1 MEIIETPEQVQR
13 DASERLY
20 PRLTNPNWLVLNRRR
35 KILQGWLNRI
45 PVAGLHVLDVGGRI
59 QPYRPLLADRVSSY
73 VAVDLRRT
81 HLTNVIGSAE
91 QLPFRAERFDLV
103 VCTQVLEYV
112 SDPHAAIREMARV
125 LKPGGHLFLSV
136 PSACPTDAA
145 EEYWRFL
152 PSGLRYL
159 LAPFKEIEIAPEGG
173 SVSGFFRTSNICLN
187 MFVRYP
193 AVRVLYQHT
202 MSPMLN
208 LAGVAL
214 DAVSGG
220 RNQQFT
226 VNYSVLAKK

>member
-1 MEIIETPEQVQR
+1 MDIIETPEQVQR

-59 QPYRPLLADRVSSY
+59 QPYRPLLADRLSSY

-145 EEYWRFL
+145 EECWRFL
-152 PSGLRYL
+152 PGGLRHL
-159 LAPFKEIEIAPEGG
+159 LASFQEIEIAPEGG

-202 MSPMLN
+202 LSPLLN
-208 LAGVAL
+208 LMGVVL
-214 DAVSGG
+214 DAASGG

>member
-1 MEIIETPEQVQR
+1 MDIIETPEQVQR

-35 KILQGWLNRI
+35 KIFQGWLDRI

-59 QPYRPLLADRVSSY
+59 QPYRPLLADRLSSY

-81 HLTNVIGSAE
+81 HLTDVIGSVE

-112 SDPHAAIREMARV
+112 SDPHTAIREMARV
-125 LKPGGHLFLSV
+125 LKPGGLLFLSV

-145 EEYWRFL
+145 EECWRFL
-152 PSGLRYL
+152 PGGLRHL
-159 LAPFKEIEIAPEGG
+159 LAPFQEIEIAPEGG

-193 AVRVLYQHT
+193 ALRVLYQHT
-202 MSPMLN
+202 LSPLLN
-208 LAGVAL
+208 LMGAVL
-214 DAVSGG
+214 DSVSGG